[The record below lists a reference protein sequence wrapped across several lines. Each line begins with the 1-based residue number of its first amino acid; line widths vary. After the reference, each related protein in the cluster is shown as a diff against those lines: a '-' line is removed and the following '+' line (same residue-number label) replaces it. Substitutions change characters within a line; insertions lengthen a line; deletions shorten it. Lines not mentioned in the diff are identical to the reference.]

1 MSALT
6 GSTAHDL
13 GQPLNSILL
22 NVRAAELMMSSNRAT
37 PEMVRE
43 ILADIGRAD
52 VRATE
57 IVERHRT
64 MLRSRELD
72 TKPIDIHLVV
82 RESLTLV
89 ANETN
94 RRQIQVDVD
103 LPPVPCIVIGD
114 QILLQQVVV
123 NLLMNAMDA
132 MADTSAEQRRITV
145 SVVVGQGSVKL
156 SVCDSG
162 IGLPSALD
170 GTLFQPFVTTKASG
184 LGIGLTIVRTIVEAH
199 GGKLTPTIMPLAGP
213 HFP

>member
-1 MSALT
+1 
-6 GSTAHDL
+6 
-13 GQPLNSILL
+13 
-22 NVRAAELMMSSNRAT
+22 
-37 PEMVRE
+37 
-43 ILADIGRAD
+43 
-52 VRATE
+52 
-57 IVERHRT
+57 

-145 SVVVGQGSVKL
+145 SDVVGQGSVKL